1 VKAMDEESEG
11 FDYLRQTFPNISE
24 AKMKDGIFVRPQ
36 TTQIFEDQDIS
47 TKLNPTDRRG

>member
-1 VKAMDEESEG
+1 
-11 FDYLRQTFPNISE
+11 
-24 AKMKDGIFVRPQ
+24 MKDGIFVRPQ